1 MFPNGINSYLIG
13 GIIIGLSTSLVYIL
27 LGIHATQSTFFAT
40 TLSYLFPKIPYFNQK
55 NYLEQREWRIAFAFG
70 VVLGALVYTVTLS
83 NQGFWTTDVQL
94 WRLLIG
100 GILVGFGVRMSSGCT
115 SGHGISG
122 LASLSTTSLYAVI
135 TFIGVGMIV
144 AKIVELMG
152 VVP

>member
-40 TLSYLFPKIPYFNQK
+40 SLSYLFPKIPYFNQK
-55 NYLEQREWRIAFAFG
+55 NYLEQREWRLVFAFG
-70 VVLGALVYTVTLS
+70 VVLGALVYTLTVS

-135 TFIGVGMIV
+135 TFIGVGIIV

-152 VVP
+152 VIP

>member
-55 NYLEQREWRIAFAFG
+55 NYLEQREWRIAFAVG
-70 VVLGALVYTVTLS
+70 VVLGALVYTMTLS
-83 NQGFWTTDVQL
+83 NQGFWMTDVQL

-135 TFIGVGMIV
+135 TFIGVGIIV

>member
-1 MFPNGINSYLIG
+1 MFPTGINSYLIG

-40 TLSYLFPKIPYFNQK
+40 TLSYLFPKVPYFNRK
-55 NYLEQREWRIAFAFG
+55 NYLEQREWRIAFAIG
-70 VVLGALVYTVTLS
+70 VVLGALVYTLTVS
-83 NQGFWTTDVQL
+83 NQGFWTTDVQW

-135 TFIGVGMIV
+135 TFIGVGIIV
-144 AKIVELMG
+144 AKIVEFMG

>member
-135 TFIGVGMIV
+135 TFIGVGIIV

>member
-1 MFPNGINSYLIG
+1 MFPYGFTSYLIG

-40 TLSYLFPKIPYFNQK
+40 TVSYLFPKVPYFNK
-55 NYLEQREWRIAFAFG
+55 KDYLEQREWRIAFAVG
-70 VVLGALVYTVTLS
+70 VLLGALIYTLTIS
-83 NQGFWTTDVQL
+83 PDGFWVTDVQL

-122 LASLSTTSLYAVI
+122 IASLSTTSAYAVI
-135 TFIGVGMIV
+135 TFIGVGIIV
-144 AKIVELMG
+144 AKIMEFMG
-152 VVP
+152 VMP

>member
-94 WRLLIG
+94 WRLLFG

-135 TFIGVGMIV
+135 TFIGVGIIV